1 MEVGKGR
8 HMVPSRGIRDAAHT
22 RLTAAGPD
30 GGLRLISCRSGGLY
44 PLGRAI
50 SRPAGDPGFRNR

>member
-50 SRPAGDPGFRNR
+50 S